1 MKKWIQILGVCLG
14 VIVGTTACGE
24 SKTAERP
31 AAVETTGV
39 VVETEASNVV
49 ETAAADLIL
58 TSPPE
63 FRLTD
68 PLSSTFRPF
77 TLQSGNYEWTVVEQ
91 GEAQS
96 MVACGMHPLDPVAE
110 QNEKLKVPHYNKIDA
125 VSYAI
130 SAVALPDRLLVA
142 QWDDSALG
150 DGETEAEESRT
161 YEDTGMIGLHPGKV
175 YEITATW
182 SQERLEE
189 RGFWGV
195 ASYSFV
201 TE

>member
-1 MKKWIQILGVCLG
+1 MKKWIRILGICLG
-14 VIVGTTACGE
+14 VIVSTTACGE
-24 SKTAERP
+24 SKAAESP

-39 VVETEASNVV
+39 VGETEASNVV
-49 ETAAADLIL
+49 ETAAVDLIL

-91 GEAQS
+91 GEARS
-96 MVACGMHPLDPVAE
+96 MIACGMHPLDPVAE
-110 QNEKLKVPHYNKIDA
+110 QNERLKVPHYNKIDA

-130 SAVALPDRLLVA
+130 SAVVPPDGLLVA

-161 YEDTGMIGLHPGKV
+161 YEDTGMIELHPGKV

>member
-1 MKKWIQILGVCLG
+1 MKKWIQILGICLG

-24 SKTAERP
+24 SKRAERP

-39 VVETEASNVV
+39 VGETEASNVV
-49 ETAAADLIL
+49 ETAVDLIL

-91 GEAQS
+91 GEARS
-96 MVACGMHPLDPVAE
+96 MIACGMHPLDPVAE

-130 SAVALPDRLLVA
+130 SAVVPPDRLLVA

-161 YEDTGMIGLHPGKV
+161 YEDTGMIELHPGKV